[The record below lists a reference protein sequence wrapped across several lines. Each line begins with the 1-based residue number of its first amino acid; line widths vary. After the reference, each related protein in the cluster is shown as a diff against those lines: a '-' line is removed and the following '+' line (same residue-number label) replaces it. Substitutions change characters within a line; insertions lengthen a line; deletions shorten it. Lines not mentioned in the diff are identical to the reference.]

1 MKSMSI
7 PPIKAPGA
15 DTILVVDDT
24 PINLQVLVRILE
36 GSGYRI
42 LAARSGRTALEIAR
56 QVQPDLVLL
65 DVAMP
70 GMDGFEVCR
79 ALKDDS
85 VTREI
90 IVIFL
95 SAHAEVSEKVSG
107 LELGA
112 EDYITKPFQSQEVL
126 ARVRG
131 HLLRKRLERDLRQS
145 RDNLEREMSSA
156 GEMQHSLLPTLLPAD
171 ERMTFAAHYRT
182 SLHAGGDY
190 YDVFR
195 VDQERIGVF
204 VADVAG
210 HGARAA
216 IVMAM
221 MRTLLHA
228 LKKPLDNPA
237 QVFMDLNQH
246 FAYLQGTA
254 LFATALYA
262 VIDAHSRH
270 LAIAC
275 AGHPAPLLVGA
286 DHTIRTVDCE
296 RTLPL
301 FASDLETVPVSVHA
315 LHAGDR
321 LVFYTDGITERLNR
335 SGNMFGLQRLR
346 EALAW
351 DAANGPDTLL
361 RHVVEEIESFADG
374 HEPADD
380 QTLLL
385 AAVR

>member
-1 MKSMSI
+1 MAI
-7 PPIKAPGA
+7 PPTKASGA

-24 PINLQVLVRILE
+24 PINLQVLVRILD

-42 LAARSGRTALEIAR
+42 LAARNGRTALEIAR

-79 ALKDDS
+79 AL
-85 VTREI
+85 REDPSTAAI

-95 SAHAEVSEKVSG
+95 SAHGEVSEKVSG

-145 RDNLEREMSSA
+145 RDGLEREMTSA
-156 GEMQHSLLPTLLPAD
+156 GEMQHALLPTALPAD
-171 ERMTFAAHYRT
+171 EGVTFAAHYRT

-195 VDQERIGVF
+195 VDRDRIAIV

-228 LKKPLDNPA
+228 LEKPLDNPA
-237 QVFMDLNQH
+237 QVFKRLNQH
-246 FAYLQGTA
+246 FAYLRGTA

-262 VIDAHSRH
+262 VIEPRSRH

-275 AGHPAPLLVGA
+275 AGHPSPLLVQA
-286 DHTIRTVDCE
+286 DHTIRALDCE

-301 FASDLETVPVSVHA
+301 FASDLESVPVSDLA
-315 LHAGDR
+315 LHPGDR
-321 LVFYTDGITERLNR
+321 VVFYTDGITERLNR
-335 SGNMFGLQRLR
+335 SGNMFGLQRLK

-351 DAANGPDTLL
+351 DAADGLDNLVK
-361 RHVVEEIESFADG
+361 HVVEEIESFADG
-374 HEPADD
+374 HEPDDD